1 MRNEVS
7 VALVL
12 AGLPAPGWG
21 QVHQTT
27 VPLSGVTE
35 TAFTYFQQVEG
46 HRFDEFLQ
54 RLRPARLSPDAKE
67 RVLKQLPQVDVVCA
81 SAGQQ
86 AKLHTLAP
94 ILRYHERESAI
105 DVKVLRVGGATAA
118 FLAGAAILITEPA
131 LEVLSSQELQA
142 TIAHELG
149 HEYFWGEFELARQ
162 QRHYAKLQ
170 EIELRCD
177 AIAVIT
183 LNTLGLDP
191 ESVLTSARKLSRYNG
206 PPESG
211 AHANRYVSSKERE
224 RFIRS
229 MIGMVREAARRPPGV
244 RAP

>member
-1 MRNEVS
+1 MRY
-7 VALVL
+7 
-12 AGLPAPGWG
+12 GPAPPARLGVVCVPARATRWLPPTRRSHAQRGVVRSRAGGIGCARRG

-54 RLRPARLSPDAKE
+54 RLRPTRLSPDAKE
-67 RVLKQLPQVDVVCA
+67 RVLKILPQVDVVSA

-86 AKLHTLAP
+86 AKLHTLGP

-142 TIAHELG
+142 TVAHELG
-149 HEYFWGEFELARQ
+149 HDISGTSSSSRASRG
-162 QRHYAKLQ
+162 
-170 EIELRCD
+170 
-177 AIAVIT
+177 IT
-183 LNTLGLDP
+183 R
-191 ESVLTSARKLSRYNG
+191 SCRK
-206 PPESG
+206 
-211 AHANRYVSSKERE
+211 SSCVVTG
-224 RFIRS
+224 S
-229 MIGMVREAARRPPGV
+229 PSSP
-244 RAP
+244 

>member
-12 AGLPAPGWG
+12 AGLFAPGRG
-21 QVHQTT
+21 QVHQTS

-46 HRFDEFLQ
+46 YRFDEFLQ
-54 RLRPARLSPDAKE
+54 RLRPTRLSPDAKE
-67 RVLKQLPQVDVVCA
+67 RVLKRLPPVDVVSA

-86 AKLHTLAP
+86 AKLHALGP

-105 DVKVLRVGGATAA
+105 DVKVLRVGGANAA

-142 TIAHELG
+142 TVAHELG

-162 QRHYAKLQ
+162 QGSTRSCRKSSCVA
-170 EIELRCD
+170 
-177 AIAVIT
+177 T
-183 LNTLGLDP
+183 GLP
-191 ESVLTSARKLSRYNG
+191 SSPSPR
-206 PPESG
+206 SG
-211 AHANRYVSSKERE
+211 S
-224 RFIRS
+224 I
-229 MIGMVREAARRPPGV
+229 RRPC
-244 RAP
+244 